1 MSKILMVC
9 LGNIC
14 RSPVAEGVMRHLI
27 EKHKLNA
34 VVDSAGTAGY
44 HSGENPDRRSVLN
57 AKKNK
62 IDISKLKARRF
73 TVTDFDDFDRIYVMD
88 NSNYDNVMKLARN
101 EADKRKV
108 ELLLDKIHPGAKM
121 PVPDPYYGGEDGFEN
136 VFQLIYK
143 ACSVIAEELK
153 AK

>member
-1 MSKILMVC
+1 
-9 LGNIC
+9 
-14 RSPVAEGVMRHLI
+14 
-27 EKHKLNA
+27 
-34 VVDSAGTAGY
+34 
-44 HSGENPDRRSVLN
+44 
-57 AKKNK
+57 
-62 IDISKLKARRF
+62 
-73 TVTDFDDFDRIYVMD
+73 
-88 NSNYDNVMKLARN
+88 MKLARN